1 MCIYHNQNITIAMIF
16 HTTHPKSISFEPCLA
31 PPIKRMFM
39 TKDVVET
46 INAGP
51 AIKISLTLNTL
62 DTLK

>member
-62 DTLK
+62 AALK